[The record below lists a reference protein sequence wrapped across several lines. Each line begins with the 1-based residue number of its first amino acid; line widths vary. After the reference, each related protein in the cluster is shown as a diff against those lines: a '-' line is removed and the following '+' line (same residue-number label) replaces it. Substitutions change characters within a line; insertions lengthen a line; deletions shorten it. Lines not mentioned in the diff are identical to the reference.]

1 VQSLNHDTAREG
13 EPNAALIKLLFGGLV
28 LNVLVKQF
36 DLVALFT
43 EFDTHQIAHRKHSY
57 PAFTIDDRQVASSYY
72 LHSLESL
79 MRGLIASDYCTE
91 FARYFSNADFVWVAP
106 KERLP

>member
-1 VQSLNHDTAREG
+1 VLDVLMQQLNFIALLADLNSQEIANRE
-13 EPNAALIKLLFGGLV
+13 
-28 LNVLVKQF
+28 
-36 DLVALFT
+36 
-43 EFDTHQIAHRKHSY
+43 HSY